1 MFGILGQGLNVNLVS
16 KNWRPNATLHMI
28 KLCSYFSTNMNQ
40 RCFDHLINN
49 LIKKELQKSIS
60 SGISVK

>member
-1 MFGILGQGLNVNLVS
+1 
-16 KNWRPNATLHMI
+16 
-28 KLCSYFSTNMNQ
+28 MNQ